1 MARILLIDDDE
12 DLTHYL
18 QPALEEHGYQVHCL
32 ERAERGPEML
42 AQGGFDLV
50 LLDNRMPGM
59 SGIEFLAALRQR
71 GLSVPVILMTGHTSA
86 DLAIE
91 AWKLK
96 ASAYVAKPLDFDKL
110 SGELLGQ
117 IRAALKTARV
127 IKEPI
132 HIPQEGDPGG
142 SATAVLLG
150 ASEPMLEVY
159 KLIGQWA
166 DGSDP
171 VLVLGETGT
180 GKELVARALFQH
192 SSRADRPFV
201 AINSAALHEGTLE
214 SELFGHEKGA
224 FSGAEGRYAGK
235 FEQAHGGTIL
245 LDEIG
250 DMGLATQAKILRVLQ
265 EHQITR
271 MRGSES
277 VPVDFRVIAC
287 THRNLEAAMSQGTFR
302 KDLYHRL
309 NDVVIRLPPLRE
321 RGTDVQ
327 LLADQFIAREAERL
341 GQPPPLLHEKA
352 RARLQQYEWPGNV
365 RELQKVIRRAV
376 RACRGPQI
384 LAENLGLPVQEE
396 DGEATVVSH
405 LRAAVRAALA
415 SGQGELDAQL
425 GRLLERELLQLTC
438 REANGN
444 ESEVARR
451 LGLARNTVRARMQ
464 THGLK

>member
-18 QPALEEHGYQVHCL
+18 QPALEEHGYQVQCL
-32 ERAERGPEML
+32 ERAERGPDVL
-42 AQGGFDLV
+42 AQGQFDLV

-96 ASAYVAKPLDFDKL
+96 ACAYVTKPLDFDKL
-110 SGELLGQ
+110 SGELLRQ

-132 HIPQEGDPGG
+132 HMPPEGPGG
-142 SATAVLLG
+142 STEAVLLG
-150 ASEPMLEVY
+150 TSEPMLDVY

-166 DGSDP
+166 DGSDS
-171 VLVLGETGT
+171 VLILGETGT

-224 FSGAEGRYAGK
+224 FSGAGTQHAGK
-235 FEQAHGGTIL
+235 FEQANGGTIL

-250 DMGLATQAKILRVLQ
+250 DMSLAAQAKILRVLQ
-265 EHQITR
+265 ERQIDR
-271 MRGSES
+271 MKSS
-277 VPVDFRVIAC
+277 STVPVDFRVIAC
-287 THRNLEAAMSQGTFR
+287 THHDLEAAVAQGRFR
-302 KDLYHRL
+302 NDLYHRL

-327 LLADQFIAREAERL
+327 LLADQLIIRESRRL
-341 GQPPPLLHEKA
+341 GQPPPSLHDKA
-352 RARLQQYEWPGNV
+352 RAHLQHYEWPGNV

-384 LAENLGLPVQEE
+384 LAEDLDLPARAAA
-396 DGEATVVSH
+396 GEADVVSH
-405 LRAAVRAALA
+405 LRAAVRTALSA
-415 SGQGELDAQL
+415 GQGDLDAQL
-425 GRLLERELLQLTC
+425 GKLLERELLKLAWSQ
-438 REANGN
+438 ANGN

-451 LGLARNTVRARMQ
+451 LGIARNTVRARLQ
-464 THGLK
+464 NYGLK